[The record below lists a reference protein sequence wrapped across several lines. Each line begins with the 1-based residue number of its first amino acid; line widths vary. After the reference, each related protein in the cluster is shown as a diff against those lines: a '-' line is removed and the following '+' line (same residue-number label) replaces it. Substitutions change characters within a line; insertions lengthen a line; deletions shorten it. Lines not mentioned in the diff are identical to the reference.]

1 MLQVS
6 RASYIKILTPPAC
19 NSASSFKMLKTNFPN
34 LNFSIFYL
42 YFLNIIKFPFN
53 ILTFYFQTIHFYFLS
68 ANLAS
73 ILFTCIIMNSFY
85 LFQQTFLNNGLIV
98 EGEVWS
104 LKSKW
109 KRAGGGENYV
119 KKNWL
124 IFQTANRVPSD
135 KLLGS
140 CWKFY

>member
-85 LFQQTFLNNGLIV
+85 LFQQTFLNNGLVV
-98 EGEVWS
+98 EGGSVV
-104 LKSKW
+104 LKEQMKTSRGRGKLCEKKFADFSNSK
-109 KRAGGGENYV
+109 
-119 KKNWL
+119 
-124 IFQTANRVPSD
+124 
-135 KLLGS
+135 
-140 CWKFY
+140 

>member
-1 MLQVS
+1 MLQVG
-6 RASYIKILTPPAC
+6 RASYIKFLTPPAC

-34 LNFSIFYL
+34 INYSIFYL
-42 YFLNIIKFPFN
+42 YFLNIIKFSFN

-68 ANLAS
+68 ANHLAS

-85 LFQQTFLNNGLIV
+85 LFQRTFLNNGFVV

-109 KRAGGGENYV
+109 KRAGGGENSV
-119 KKNWL
+119 KKL
-124 IFQTANRVPSD
+124 PDFQTANIVPSE